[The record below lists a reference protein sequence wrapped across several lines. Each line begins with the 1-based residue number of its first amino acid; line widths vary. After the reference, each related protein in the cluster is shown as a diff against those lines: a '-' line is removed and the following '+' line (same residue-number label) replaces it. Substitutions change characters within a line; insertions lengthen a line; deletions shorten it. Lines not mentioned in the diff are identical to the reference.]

1 MAAAGGPSGFGGF
14 DHSGLCFHCTML
26 VAWDGTDHGRLA
38 PMRAIEVNELAGLLG
53 REVAVSDWFE
63 VTQERIDGFAA
74 VTEDRQWIHVDAAKA
89 SAESPYGRTIAH
101 GFLTLALLSHLSR
114 EALEVRGAFTRR
126 INYGLNRVRFP
137 AAVLEGARVRGR
149 FVLEAVEKV
158 EGGLQVVWGVTVEV
172 EGGRKPACVAEWVT
186 RMYV

>member
-1 MAAAGGPSGFGGF
+1 
-14 DHSGLCFHCTML
+14 ML
-26 VAWDGTDHGRLA
+26 G
-38 PMRAIEVNELAGLLG
+38 NCAGLVG

-74 VTEDRQWIHVDAAKA
+74 VTEDRQWIHIDAERAR
-89 SAESPYGRTIAH
+89 AESPYGAAIAH

-114 EALEVRGAFTRR
+114 EAVEVQGEFSRR

-137 AAVLEGARVRGR
+137 AAVVAGARVRGR
-149 FVLEAVEKV
+149 FVVAGVEEV
-158 EGGLQVVWGVTVEV
+158 EGGVQVVWGATVEI
-172 EGGRKPACVAEWVT
+172 EGGGKPACVAEWVT